1 MVDKVIEFFE
11 SANKLKWIERRGWVA
26 KVDVKQPES
35 VADHCY
41 LTALICMVIA
51 DLKGLNTNKVVK
63 MALLHDLAE
72 SIVGDYMPEEISSDR
87 KHEEEGKAI
96 KTILDKL
103 PQRLRSNYARIWQE
117 YKKGSSKEALLV
129 RQIDKFEM
137 ALQAG
142 DYVQKGYDPNM
153 LRQFFDSASMHVQ
166 DKTLLKMLNSLKDS
180 KS

>member
-1 MVDKVIEFFE
+1 MVDKVIYFFE

-26 KVDVKQPES
+26 KVSVKNAES

-51 DLKGLNTNKVVK
+51 DLKGLNGNKAVK

-72 SIVGDYMPEEISSDR
+72 SVTGDYMPEEISSER
-87 KHEEEGKAI
+87 KHKEETKAI

-103 PQRLRSNYARIWQE
+103 PPKLRSNYARIWQE
-117 YKKGSSKEALLV
+117 YKKGSSKEAALV

-137 ALQAG
+137 ALQAR
-142 DYVQKGYDPNM
+142 DYLQKGYDYDL
-153 LRQFFDSASMHVQ
+153 LRQFFDSASMHVKDQ
-166 DKTLLKMLNSLKDS
+166 TLLKMLNGLKDT

>member
-26 KVDVKQPES
+26 KVNVKQPES

-72 SIVGDYMPEEISSDR
+72 SVVGDYMPEEISSER

-96 KTILDKL
+96 KIILDKL
-103 PQRLRSNYARIWQE
+103 PPRLRSNYARVWQE
-117 YKKGSSKEALLV
+117 YKKGSSKEAVLV
-129 RQIDKFEM
+129 HQIDKFEM
-137 ALQAG
+137 ALQAR
-142 DYVQKGYDPNM
+142 DYMQKGYDPS
-153 LRQFFDSASMHVQ
+153 LLKQFFDSASIHVK
-166 DKTLLKMLNSLKDS
+166 DKTLLNMLNSLKDT